1 VLKKEVKMMVKN
13 LDKRKSSIL
22 HAIIQ
27 EHIITAS
34 PVGSRTIAKKYDL
47 GVSSATI
54 RNEMADLEELGYLEQ
69 PHTSAGRIPSDK
81 GYRYYVDI
89 LMNNKGI
96 NSDKLI
102 KTLSE
107 ITKAKKGIHGIVS
120 GITNMLS
127 EFTKYATMITEPE
140 FKNTKLSEVQLIK
153 VTNNKLL
160 LVMVT
165 DNGFVSDKMIN
176 IQQDLDKRK
185 IRYINNFLV
194 NKITDK
200 NINNLDK
207 NYFDEIEDEL
217 LKKINLSQQLF
228 NIINKEIKEI
238 IDPRDVNIY
247 IGGTSYILDQPEFN
261 DIEYLKKV
269 LNILDHEDTLKKLIT
284 AENNKEIEVRIGHEN
299 EMKEMQRCSV
309 VIANYTIGDKAVG
322 KIGVLGPTR
331 MEYPRVISTVNIVS
345 DILSKIISEVN
356 K

>member
-1 VLKKEVKMMVKN
+1 MVKK
-13 LDKRKSSIL
+13 LDERKNNIL

-27 EHIITAS
+27 EHIVTAS
-34 PVGSRTIAKKYDL
+34 PVGSRTLAKKYDL

-54 RNEMADLEELGYLEQ
+54 RNEMADLEELGYVEQ

-89 LMNNKGI
+89 LMKNKGV

-107 ITKAKKGIHGIVS
+107 IAKDRHGINSIVS
-120 GITNMLS
+120 SMTTMLS

-140 FKNTKLSEVQLIK
+140 FKNIKISEVQLMK

-165 DNGFVSDKMIN
+165 DNGFVSDKLIGIKEELN
-176 IQQDLDKRK
+176 KRK

-194 NKITDK
+194 DKIEGK
-200 NINNLDK
+200 NITKLDK
-207 NYFDEIEDEL
+207 DYFEEIEKEL
-217 LKKINLSQQLF
+217 IKKINLSHHIF
-228 NIINKEIKEI
+228 SIINKEIKEI
-238 IDPRDVNIY
+238 INPEDVKIY

-269 LNILDHEDTLKKLIT
+269 LNVLDHEDTLKKIIT
-284 AENNKEIEVRIGHEN
+284 AEKNKELEVRIGHEN
-299 EMKEMQRCSV
+299 EMEEMQRCSV
-309 VIANYTIGDKAVG
+309 VIANYSIGEEAVG

>member
-1 VLKKEVKMMVKN
+1 MMVKN
-13 LDKRKSSIL
+13 LDERKNSIL

-34 PVGSRTIAKKYDL
+34 PIGSRTIAKKYDL

-89 LMNNKGI
+89 LMKNKGI

-107 ITKAKKGIHGIVS
+107 ITKNRHGINGIVS
-120 GITNMLS
+120 SMTTMLS

-140 FKNTKLSEVQLIK
+140 FKDLKISELQLMK
-153 VTNNKLL
+153 VTEDKLL

-165 DNGFVSDKMIN
+165 DNGFVSDKLIN
-176 IQQDLDKRK
+176 IKEDLDKRK
-185 IRYINNFLV
+185 IRYINNFLI
-194 NKITDK
+194 NKIRDKEINELTDQ
-200 NINNLDK
+200 
-207 NYFDEIEDEL
+207 YFKEIENEL
-217 LKKINLSQQLF
+217 VKKINLSHQLF
-228 NIINKEIKEI
+228 TIINKEIDELIKPE
-238 IDPRDVNIY
+238 DVRIY

-269 LNILDHEDTLKKLIT
+269 LNILDHEDNLKKLIK
-284 AENNKEIEVRIGHEN
+284 AKNNKELEVRIGHEN
-299 EMKEMQRCSV
+299 EIEEMQRCSV
-309 VIANYTIGDKAVG
+309 VIANYSIGDKAVG

>member
-1 VLKKEVKMMVKN
+1 MVKN
-13 LDKRKSSIL
+13 LDERKNSIL

-34 PVGSRTIAKKYDL
+34 PIGSRTIAKKYDL

-89 LMNNKGI
+89 LMKNKGI

-107 ITKAKKGIHGIVS
+107 ITKNRHGINGIVS
-120 GITNMLS
+120 SMTTMLS

-140 FKNTKLSEVQLIK
+140 FKDLKISELQLMK
-153 VTNNKLL
+153 VTEDKLL

-165 DNGFVSDKMIN
+165 DNGFVSDKLIN
-176 IQQDLDKRK
+176 IKEDLDKRK
-185 IRYINNFLV
+185 IRYINNFLI
-194 NKITDK
+194 NKIRDKEINELTDQ
-200 NINNLDK
+200 
-207 NYFDEIEDEL
+207 YFKEIENEL
-217 LKKINLSQQLF
+217 VKKINLSHQLF
-228 NIINKEIKEI
+228 TIINKEIDELIKPE
-238 IDPRDVNIY
+238 DVRIY

-269 LNILDHEDTLKKLIT
+269 LNILDHEDNLKKLIK
-284 AENNKEIEVRIGHEN
+284 AKNNKELEVRIGHEN
-299 EMKEMQRCSV
+299 EIEEMQRCSV
-309 VIANYTIGDKAVG
+309 VIANYSIGDKAVG

>member
-1 VLKKEVKMMVKN
+1 MMVAN
-13 LDKRKSSIL
+13 LDERKKNIL

-96 NSDKLI
+96 NSEKLI

-107 ITKAKKGIHGIVS
+107 ITKDRHGLHEIVS
-120 GITNMLS
+120 SMTTMLS

-140 FKNTKLSEVQLIK
+140 FKNIQISELQLMK

-165 DNGFVSDKMIN
+165 DNGFVSDKLIN
-176 IQQDLDKRK
+176 IKEELSKRK
-185 IRYINNFLV
+185 IRYINNFLID
-194 NKITDK
+194 KIKDR
-200 NINNLDK
+200 NISDLDRE
-207 NYFDEIEDEL
+207 YFKEIEKEL
-217 LKKINLSQQLF
+217 VQKINLSQKLF
-228 NIINKEIKEI
+228 TIINDEIKELI
-238 IDPRDVNIY
+238 QPEDVKIY

-269 LNILDHEDTLKKLIT
+269 LNILDHEDMLKKLIT
-284 AENNKEIEVRIGHEN
+284 AQNNKELEVRIGHEN
-299 EMKEMQRCSV
+299 EMEEMQRCSV
-309 VIANYTIGDKAVG
+309 VIANYSIGDNAVG

-345 DILSKIISEVN
+345 DILSKIISEVS

>member
-1 VLKKEVKMMVKN
+1 MMVKN
-13 LDKRKSSIL
+13 LDKRKNGIL

-34 PVGSRTIAKKYDL
+34 PIGSRTIAKKYDL

-89 LMNNKGI
+89 LMKNKGV

-107 ITKAKKGIHGIVS
+107 ITKNRHGINSIVS
-120 GITNMLS
+120 SMTTMLS

-140 FKNTKLSEVQLIK
+140 FKDVKISELQLMK
-153 VTNNKLL
+153 VTEDKLL

-165 DNGFVSDKMIN
+165 DNGFVSDKLIN
-176 IQQDLDKRK
+176 IKEDLDKRK
-185 IRYINNFLV
+185 IRYINNFLI
-194 NKITDK
+194 NKIRDKEINELTDQ
-200 NINNLDK
+200 
-207 NYFDEIEDEL
+207 YFKEIENEL
-217 LKKINLSQQLF
+217 VKKINLSHQLF
-228 NIINKEIKEI
+228 TIINKEIDELIKPE
-238 IDPRDVNIY
+238 DVRIY

-269 LNILDHEDTLKKLIT
+269 LNILDHEDNLKKLIK
-284 AENNKEIEVRIGHEN
+284 AKNNKELEVRIGHEN
-299 EMKEMQRCSV
+299 EIEEMKRCSL
-309 VIANYTIGDKAVG
+309 VIANYSIGDKAVG

>member
-1 VLKKEVKMMVKN
+1 MMVKN
-13 LDKRKSSIL
+13 LDERKNSIL

-69 PHTSAGRIPSDK
+69 PHTSAGRVPSDK

-89 LMNNKGI
+89 LMKNKGV
-96 NSDKLI
+96 NSDKLV

-107 ITKAKKGIHGIVS
+107 ISKNRHGIHGIVS
-120 GITNMLS
+120 SMTTMLS
-127 EFTKYATMITEPE
+127 EFTKYATMISEPE
-140 FKNTKLSEVQLIK
+140 FKDLKISELQLMK
-153 VTNNKLL
+153 VTQNKLL
-160 LVMVT
+160 LVIVT
-165 DNGFVSDKMIN
+165 DNGFVSDKLIT
-176 IQQDLDKRK
+176 IKEDLDKRK
-185 IRYINNFLV
+185 IRYINNFLI
-194 NKITDK
+194 NKIRDKDITD
-200 NINNLDK
+200 LTDQ
-207 NYFDEIEDEL
+207 YFKEIENQL
-217 LKKINLSQQLF
+217 VRKINLSHQLF
-228 NIINKEIKEI
+228 TIINKEIDELIKPE
-238 IDPRDVNIY
+238 DGKIY

-261 DIEYLKKV
+261 DIDYLKKV
-269 LNILDHEDTLKKLIT
+269 LNILDHEDTLKKLIK
-284 AENNKEIEVRIGHEN
+284 AKNNKELEVRIGHEN
-299 EMKEMQRCSV
+299 EIEEMQRCSV
-309 VIANYTIGDKAVG
+309 VIANYSIGDKAVG